1 MSAIRKTKDSRICRL
16 LALAATLLLAGC
28 AVTPKMDTSPSESE
42 TQRPETIISGS
53 TGQPVSFDVMLADL
67 LAVPIVYIGE
77 KHTSTAHHAVQL
89 RLIRALHRKI
99 PQLTVALEMFDRSYQ
114 GVLELWSA
122 GRLDEEDFLRRSH
135 WYANWRFDY
144 TLYRDLLEYARE
156 HRLRLVALNL
166 PFNIPPKIRVGGLEH
181 LSTYEKGFLPAQV
194 DTGIAAHREYA
205 QKVFGMHEFKSGA
218 RFEDFYLAQCV
229 WEDVMAES
237 IAGSLGDGR
246 MVVLAGNGHI
256 QYRYGIPERA
266 FNRNHAA
273 YRTIYQASPGE
284 EIDPSIADYIIVPSQ

>member
-1 MSAIRKTKDSRICRL
+1 
-16 LALAATLLLAGC
+16 LAAALLLAGC
-28 AVTPKMDTSPSESE
+28 AVTPKMDTSPSASE

-77 KHTSTAHHAVQL
+77 KHTSAAHHAVQL
-89 RLIRALHRKI
+89 RLIRALHREI

-114 GVLELWSA
+114 GVLDLWSA

-144 TLYRDLLEYARE
+144 TLYRDILEYARE

-181 LSTYEKGFLPAQV
+181 LSTHEKGFLPAQV